1 MIVGD
6 SITHGGEADYTW
18 RYFVWKWFQSTNL
31 KPEFVGPFVGTQE
44 MDPAKPPQPP
54 GIPSEPPE
62 VDFGPR
68 TKGGYAL
75 ECEDEFTGGKGPG
88 QIGEKGGCRH
98 YSMWGR
104 QAAQAKG
111 TIREQVEKYKPNL
124 ILSLLGFND
133 VGWWVSDAN
142 GTVESM
148 QEFVAEARKGN
159 PNVHFVLG
167 NIVERSFMDGRQD
180 LVDNTLKFNKMLK
193 EKCPEWST
201 KGSLVAYGDIAAHY
215 SCGPKV
221 PDLASYDGLHPNAR
235 GDIEIAYGFSIA
247 LHEFF
252 KLGSAPM
259 TLPKE
264 DEFPKRDL
272 SPPTGIVAS
281 GSPMGVKVTWKHVYG
296 GQYSVRSRVKN
307 SNQDWGEGNAMGPR
321 FDTTFTAPG
330 VEWEYQV
337 RTIHGN
343 MKGEWST
350 PPVSAIATR
359 STAPPPTQIKV
370 WPEKEGFKLSF
381 KPPGPK
387 PNGKEWK
394 INRFEVRYF
403 DRDWPGAFICA
414 YGARGPT
421 EAVFENMRE
430 SVGHRHQMWM
440 ATWTDPEGGGEHREC
455 RPVIVGVME
464 KPPTPK
470 DVEVKIAED
479 GKSVKVQWKGDEKKA
494 AGYIVQWRKKGGSDD
509 EVGNGGRNENGEED
523 VTMEMEKDISCER
536 LPDSLKKCEFWVV
549 AVNGELESDRS
560 DIATLAK

>member
-1 MIVGD
+1 
-6 SITHGGEADYTW
+6 
-18 RYFVWKWFQSTNL
+18 
-31 KPEFVGPFVGTQE
+31 
-44 MDPAKPPQPP
+44 
-54 GIPSEPPE
+54 
-62 VDFGPR
+62 
-68 TKGGYAL
+68 
-75 ECEDEFTGGKGPG
+75 
-88 QIGEKGGCRH
+88 
-98 YSMWGR
+98 
-104 QAAQAKG
+104 
-111 TIREQVEKYKPNL
+111 
-124 ILSLLGFND
+124 
-133 VGWWVSDAN
+133 
-142 GTVESM
+142 
-148 QEFVAEARKGN
+148 
-159 PNVHFVLG
+159 
-167 NIVERSFMDGRQD
+167 
-180 LVDNTLKFNKMLK
+180 
-193 EKCPEWST
+193 
-201 KGSLVAYGDIAAHY
+201 
-215 SCGPKV
+215 V

-560 DIATLAK
+560 DIATLAE